1 MRYSVIGSR
10 EFEDYDLLKETLDK
24 HFIYQI
30 VSGGAPGAD
39 TLAARY
45 AEAHNIPLLEFIPN
59 WDKYKNAAAMIRNK
73 DIIKASDVTIA
84 FWNGISNGTRGALDI
99 ARKLGKKVIIIR
111 F

>member
-24 HFIYQI
+24 HFISQI
-30 VSGGAPGAD
+30 VSGGANGAD

-45 AEAHNIPLLEFIPN
+45 AKENNIPLIEFIPQ

-84 FWNGISNGTRGALDI
+84 FWNGISKGTYGALEI
-99 ARKLGKKVIIIR
+99 AKRLGKKTIIIR